1 MFFNLLVSA
10 RYGRKTASVPCV
22 LHARSSGEAAAVHL
36 VPSYTLHRHRPG
48 HVLLLNASFMS
59 KEGDH
64 SSAQIKETNLVGLHF
79 RGQSL
84 DLGMFELPL

>member
-1 MFFNLLVSA
+1 MCFSLLVSA
-10 RYGRKTASVPCV
+10 RYRGKTASVPCV
-22 LHARSSGEAAAVHL
+22 LHARSSGEAPVHL
-36 VPSYTLHRHRPG
+36 VPSYTLHRHRPEQ
-48 HVLLLNASFMS
+48 VVLLNASYMG

-64 SSAQIKETNLVGLHF
+64 SQLKRNRTDLGGLHF